1 MTLDS
6 GPLLEM
12 ENVSKRFG
20 GVRALDGID
29 FTVGRG
35 ELVGLIGPNGAGK
48 TTLFNIVCGLPPTTG
63 RVRFDGEAITGWPPH
78 RICRRGIARTFQLTR
93 PFVELSVRD
102 NVAAAVLFGR
112 LRHAPAWPGRDE
124 RRGVWGTMSGPPMSL
139 KNARHEADRILG
151 AVRLEH
157 RAATAAGNLLFSER
171 RRLEL
176 ARALGT
182 GPELLLL
189 DEVMA
194 GLTVAEAEEM
204 VGLISTLKHEL
215 ELTLLVIE
223 HVMKVVMTMCDRVI
237 VLNYGSKLA
246 EGAPADVSVH
256 PAVIDAYLGVDGA

>member
-1 MTLDS
+1 VTLDS
-6 GPLLEM
+6 RPLLEVDG
-12 ENVSKRFG
+12 VSKRFG

-29 FTVGRG
+29 FTVGQG
-35 ELVGLIGPNGAGK
+35 EVVGLIGPNGAGK
-48 TTLFNIVCGLPPTTG
+48 TTLFNVVCGLPPTTG
-63 RVRFDGEAITGWPPH
+63 RVRFDGDDITGWSPH

-112 LRHAPAWPGRDE
+112 AGDQISGLSEA
-124 RRGVWGTMSGPPMSL
+124 RR
-139 KNARHEADRILG
+139 EADRILG

-157 RAATAAGNLLFSER
+157 RAATAAKDLLFSER

-182 GPELLLL
+182 APELLLL

-194 GLTVAEAEEM
+194 GLTVAEAGEM
-204 VGLISTLKHEL
+204 VGLISTLRHEL

-246 EGAPADVSVH
+246 EGVPGAVAAH
-256 PAVIDAYLGVDGA
+256 PAVIDAYLGVDSA

>member
-1 MTLDS
+1 MTVDS
-6 GPLLEM
+6 RPLLEVD
-12 ENVSKRFG
+12 NVSKRFG

-29 FTVGRG
+29 FCVGRG
-35 ELVGLIGPNGAGK
+35 EVVGLIGPNGAGK
-48 TTLFNIVCGLPPTTG
+48 TTLFNVVCGVPPTTG
-63 RVRFDGEAITGWPPH
+63 TVRFDGDNITGWPPH

-93 PFVELSVRD
+93 PFLELSVRD

-112 LRHAPAWPGRDE
+112 AGDQISGLPAA
-124 RRGVWGTMSGPPMSL
+124 RR
-139 KNARHEADRILG
+139 EADRILG
-151 AVRLEH
+151 AVRLDH
-157 RAATAAGNLLFSER
+157 RAANPAGDLLFSER

-194 GLTVAEAEEM
+194 GLTVAEAAEM
-204 VGLISTLKHEL
+204 VGLLGTLKHEL

-223 HVMKVVMTMCDRVI
+223 HVMKVVMTMCDRVV

-246 EGAPADVSVH
+246 EGVPSAVAVH
-256 PAVIDAYLGVDGA
+256 PAVVDAYLGVDGA

>member
-1 MTLDS
+1 MTALDS
-6 GPLLEM
+6 GPLLEV

-35 ELVGLIGPNGAGK
+35 EVVGLIGPNGAGK
-48 TTLFNIVCGLPPTTG
+48 TTLFNVVCGIPPTTG
-63 RVRFDGEAITGWPPH
+63 TVRFDGEDITGWPPH

-93 PFVELSVRD
+93 PFLELSVRD

-112 LRHAPAWPGRDE
+112 AGDQI
-124 RRGVWGTMSGPPMSL
+124 SGL
-139 KNARHEADRILG
+139 GAARHEAERILG
-151 AVRLEH
+151 AVRLDH
-157 RAATAAGNLLFSER
+157 RASAAAGDLLFSER

-194 GLTVAEAEEM
+194 GLTVAEAAEM
-204 VGLISTLKHEL
+204 VGLLSTLKREL

-223 HVMKVVMTMCDRVI
+223 HVMKVVMTMCDRVV
-237 VLNYGSKLA
+237 VLDHGSKLA
-246 EGAPADVSVH
+246 EGVPSAVAAH
-256 PAVIDAYLGVDGA
+256 PAVVDAYLGVDGA